1 MVVKESNLT
10 KGHKM
15 NEVTELL
22 RTNTERRIALAEE
35 LYTNQIGLESYR
47 VSIIFLADRE
57 AKQIAELLG
66 KLGN

>member
-1 MVVKESNLT
+1 
-10 KGHKM
+10 M

-22 RTNTERRIALAEE
+22 STNTERRIALAEE

-47 VSIIFLADRE
+47 GSIIALADRE
-57 AKQIAELLG
+57 AQQIAELLG